1 MWAVS
6 SASVSY
12 LTVPIKLVPVS
23 KGGPSAEAS
32 PSSFDAVSAECE
44 QGTEI
49 PPRRSSTNAHF
60 DGWFCPCRCW
70 TGCRE
75 QWGMMAEIKQNLLH
89 F

>member
-60 DGWFCPCRCW
+60 DGWFCPCAV
-70 TGCRE
+70 GL
-75 QWGMMAEIKQNLLH
+75 GAESSGG
-89 F
+89 